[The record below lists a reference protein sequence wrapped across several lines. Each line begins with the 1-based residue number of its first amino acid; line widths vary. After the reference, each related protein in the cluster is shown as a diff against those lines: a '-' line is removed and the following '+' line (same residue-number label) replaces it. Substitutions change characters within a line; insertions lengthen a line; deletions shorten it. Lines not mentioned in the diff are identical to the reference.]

1 MTLRRI
7 YRRIMIFVMVFSVT
21 SYYSLYFAKKEMTRQ
36 ASRRLC
42 NAKTSSDASEAQQI
56 PELLSKPLVC
66 LGAGRIGH
74 LSLVLLGLAWE
85 KSEAQPKPL
94 VGPKKQVHLVQPV
107 AQHRHAAL

>member
-1 MTLRRI
+1 
-7 YRRIMIFVMVFSVT
+7 
-21 SYYSLYFAKKEMTRQ
+21 MTRQ

-42 NAKTSSDASEAQQI
+42 NAKTSSDASEAQQV

-74 LSLVLLGLAWE
+74 TSLVLLGLAWE

-94 VGPKKQVHLVQPV
+94 VGPKKQIHSVRV
-107 AQHRHAAL
+107 AQRRRTAPMIRQCSSGMSFFAGQARLLSSV